1 MLMFRKLLICVVMIM
16 SMMSGCSAEEE
27 ATTVNLSES
36 VNDFGWKYFRTL
48 NKDENIFYSP
58 YSIATALTI
67 VANGAE
73 KQTQEEML
81 KVLSISSLEDVN
93 LSYKKFRSHI
103 EKTYRG
109 DGRTLM
115 DSNLILINNKYTAN
129 GINSN
134 YQKIVEDTYK
144 STVRPADFEG
154 NLEGEKQKITKWV
167 DDKTNHFMPNYKSI
181 VTADTIMDILNV
193 IYFKGD
199 WAMPFKPNFT
209 ESEKFTNKDNSKIN
223 VDMMYR
229 AFDNELKYYENNKYK
244 AIALPY
250 KRLNGNIVA
259 MMYLLLP
266 TKSSD
271 LDIADD
277 WSGESSEYKQT
288 FLESIRKAPTF
299 YGKVYV
305 KLPKFELDIENLIVK
320 NLKSM
325 GIQRAF
331 TNNAEFFNMVN
342 DMSLK
347 IGNVNHRAKI
357 KVEETGTEAAAVT
370 EVVML
375 ETAAA
380 PDPAP
385 QIIKYFYADR
395 PFLFVIEDF
404 DSGVELFTGV
414 VNKM

>member
-1 MLMFRKLLICVVMIM
+1 M
-16 SMMSGCSAEEE
+16 
-27 ATTVNLSES
+27 N
-36 VNDFGWKYFRTL
+36 NFGWKYFNTL

-81 KVLSISSLEDVN
+81 KTLSISSLEDVN
-93 LSYKKFRSHI
+93 LSYKQFRNHV
-103 EKTYRG
+103 EKSYRD
-109 DGRTLM
+109 DGRNLL
-115 DSNLILINNKYTAN
+115 DSNLILINSKYAAN

-134 YQKIVEDTYK
+134 YKKIVEDTYK
-144 STVRPADFEG
+144 STVRQADFEG

-167 DDKTNHFMPNYKSI
+167 SDKTKYFIPNYKSI
-181 VTADTIMDILNV
+181 VTSDTIMDILNV

-199 WAMPFKPNFT
+199 WAKPFKSKYT
-209 ESEKFTNKDNSKIN
+209 KSEPFTNKDTSKVN
-223 VDMMYR
+223 VEMMYR
-229 AFDNELKYYENNKYK
+229 TFDDELKYYENDKYK

-250 KRLNGNIVA
+250 KSLNGNNVA

-266 TKSSD
+266 IESSD
-271 LDIADD
+271 VNIADK
-277 WSGESSEYKQT
+277 WNNESMEYKYK
-288 FLESIRKAPTF
+288 FMESIRQTPTF
-299 YGKVYV
+299 YGKVCV

-325 GIQRAF
+325 GIKRAF

-357 KVEETGTEAAAVT
+357 KVEETGTEAAAIT

-375 ETAAA
+375 ETTAVA
-380 PDPAP
+380 DPMP
-385 QIIKYFYADR
+385 KVIKYFYANI
-395 PFLFVIEDF
+395 PFLFVIEDVE
-404 DSGVELFTGV
+404 SNVELFTGV